1 MALDMTTALTINAKV
16 TGQQQITGLSKGL
29 TGVGTASKQGAAGMA
44 VMRGA
49 ASGLMAAL
57 GPLLPL
63 LAVGAIGKFATD
75 NLNAADAMSKLSQ
88 RTGVAAPE
96 LDKFRKVAELSDTS
110 IESLSKAF
118 PTLAKNVTDAAN
130 GTGPAADAFA
140 QLGIKLTDTSGKVR
154 DTDAVMKDIMDKFKK
169 MEDGTQKAALASE
182 IFGKRLGSELIPF
195 LNSGSQAVNEM
206 STALTQEFADKAAA
220 FNDKIENMT
229 EKLGNLGIEV
239 MTAVMPVLDQLV
251 DMLGDLVNQL
261 VNDEGFKA
269 FITGIVDIAQ
279 RIAQVLLPALKTA
292 AEVLQQIFAFF
303 ANLPPGLQDFLL
315 NMAALGVSLQ
325 TVSGVLGPII
335 STITS
340 GLIPAIVAL
349 GKVLLATLVTPP
361 IGFVTLL
368 VAAGVAIYTFRDQIG
383 DAFKAIGELFV
394 DLAKEFNEF
403 VVKPITNATKAVVRA
418 ITDAFKGLAN
428 ALRGPFD
435 AIGRFI
441 KSIFNGYIGLV
452 EKFINGAIS
461 GINKLVAGANRAL
474 SALKLPNI
482 PTVSEV
488 QLPRFAAGGVV
499 DKPTVALVGEGRERE
514 YIVPESKF
522 ARSALNFLM
531 GKRGDAVLRN
541 EGGRTGRAGASQG
554 NTTIQLNTGPVLQ
567 QDGQRYVTIEDLERS
582 LQSLAANLLGNSR
595 SYAGRRYQG
604 LA

>member
-75 NLNAADAMSKLSQ
+75 NLNAADAISKLSQ

-239 MTAVMPVLDQLV
+239 MTAVMPVLDQLI

-383 DAFKAIGELFV
+383 DAFKAIGEFFV

-482 PTVSEV
+482 PTVNEV

>member
-16 TGQQQITGLSKGL
+16 TGQQQIAGLSKGL

-383 DAFKAIGELFV
+383 DAFKAIGEFFV

-482 PTVSEV
+482 PTVNEV

-582 LQSLAANLLGNSR
+582 LQSLASNLLGNSR

>member
-1 MALDMTTALTINAKV
+1 
-16 TGQQQITGLSKGL
+16 
-29 TGVGTASKQGAAGMA
+29 
-44 VMRGA
+44 
-49 ASGLMAAL
+49 
-57 GPLLPL
+57 L

>member
-16 TGQQQITGLSKGL
+16 TGQQQIAGLSKGL

-383 DAFKAIGELFV
+383 DAFKAIGEFFV

>member
-16 TGQQQITGLSKGL
+16 TGQQQIAGLSKGL

-383 DAFKAIGELFV
+383 DAFKAIGEFFV

-582 LQSLAANLLGNSR
+582 LQSLASNLLGNSR